1 MDILINNGGV
11 SQRETFENMDFDTI
25 FTLVN
30 TNFMSHI
37 ALIKGFMPLL
47 ERSKG
52 KIVNISSIAGLVGSG
67 VRTVYSGSKFA
78 IAGFSKSLRHEV
90 RA

>member
-1 MDILINNGGV
+1 LDILVNNGGV
-11 SQRETFENMDFDTI
+11 SQRETFENMDFDTT
-25 FTLVN
+25 FTLIN

-47 ERSKG
+47 EKSRG
-52 KIVNISSIAGLVGSG
+52 TIVNVSSVAGLIGSG

-78 IAGFSKSLRHEV
+78 IAGFSKALRPEV
-90 RA
+90 KP

>member
-1 MDILINNGGV
+1 
-11 SQRETFENMDFDTI
+11 MDFDTI
-25 FTLVN
+25 FTLIN

-47 ERSKG
+47 EQSKG
-52 KIVNISSIAGLVGSG
+52 TIVNISSIAGLVGSG
-67 VRTVYSGSKFA
+67 VRTIYSGSKFA
-78 IAGFSKSLRHEV
+78 ISGFSKSLRYEV